1 MNRVSLSVRLSGL
14 LALLCVVLGAAALI
28 LVAAIDRVND
38 NRVLVA
44 TVFQPASVQSRALLV
59 ALVDQETGQ
68 RGFVLTGDESFLDPY
83 RAGRRAV
90 ARSLSLLREEFP
102 GDAQMLAAVDAVQ
115 EAATTWRRVGAKPE
129 IAARRAGESD
139 VAQQLVLTGRGK
151 RAFDRVRVEVADLQA
166 LIDQRLAA
174 ARQEDRENLRL
185 LRITGAVAVVVVVLI
200 VALTAYLLHRWALVP
215 LQTLRLRMRAV
226 AGGHLD
232 DEVVVD
238 GPPEIAA
245 VSHDAE
251 SMRRRILTE
260 LDAAR
265 GATEALLQHSPVVA
279 ALGSALAGGAPE
291 QVGPVAVSGTVLAA
305 EGVLA
310 GDTWHVLHRP
320 TGSTAALVTDVSG
333 HGPEAGLVAF
343 AFKQRLGALLATDLD
358 LVAAFERAA
367 VWTGRDDERFVTAA
381 VVEVHADGRLTW
393 VNAGHPAPLVLA
405 GPHGDVRARLE
416 PTGPIVSSV
425 SSGWT
430 SAQLPLTP
438 GELVLIYTDGVVEAR
453 DTHGRELGEEGLVA
467 ALADVAPW
475 TPDEVVRRVGDA
487 VRRFDHGARRDD
499 VTCVALG
506 YAGSDPGTTVP

>member
-1 MNRVSLSVRLSGL
+1 MNRVSLSMRLAAL
-14 LALLCVVLGAAALI
+14 LALLGLVLGAAAVVL
-28 LVAAIDRVND
+28 LAAIDRVND

-68 RGFVLTGDESFLDPY
+68 RGYVLTGDDSFLDPY
-83 RAGRRAV
+83 RDGRRAV
-90 ARSLSLLREEFP
+90 ARSLAALRAEFRDDP
-102 GDAQMLAAVDAVQ
+102 QMLAAVDDV
-115 EAATTWRRVGAKPE
+115 EAAAETWQQVGARPE
-129 IAARRAGESD
+129 IVARRAGESD
-139 VAQQLVLTGRGK
+139 VAQALVLSGRGK
-151 RAFDRVRVEVADLQA
+151 RAFDEVRVEVAQLQT

-174 ARQEDRENLRL
+174 ARQEDRDNLRL
-185 LRITGAVAVVVVVLI
+185 LWLTGAVAVGVVVLI
-200 VALTAYLLHRWALVP
+200 VVTTAYLLRRWVLVP
-215 LQTLRLRMRAV
+215 LQRLRHRLRAV
-226 AGGHLD
+226 ADGHLD

-245 VSHDAE
+245 VSADAE
-251 SMRRRILTE
+251 SMRRRIVTE

-279 ALGSALAGGAPE
+279 ALGAALAGGAPQ

-310 GDTWHVLHRP
+310 GDTWHVVHRP
-320 TGSTAALVTDVSG
+320 SGSTSALVTDVSG
-333 HGPEAGLVAF
+333 HGAEAGLVAF

-358 LVAAFERAA
+358 LVDAFERAA
-367 VWTGRDDERFVTAA
+367 VWTVRDDERFVTAA
-381 VVEVHADGRLTW
+381 VVEVHDDGRLTW

-405 GPHGDVRARLE
+405 GPHGTVRARLD
-416 PTGPIVSSV
+416 PTGPIVSAV
-425 SSGWT
+425 SAGWT
-430 SAQLPLTP
+430 AAELRLAPR
-438 GELVLIYTDGVVEAR
+438 ELVLVYTDGVVEAR
-453 DTHGRELGEEGLVA
+453 DPAGRELGEEGLRA
-467 ALADVAPW
+467 ALTDVVPW

-487 VRRFDHGARRDD
+487 VRRFDRGARRDD